1 MDRGIRAIFG
11 EGIGIA
17 LQIMK
22 QSKFVRTKIVL
33 GYVLVAL
40 IGAVAMIY
48 VWRQTEI
55 LLEPDDTQQQLRA
68 RRGVVNEIL
77 YHLYEAESYGQ
88 MLVAGYSSYQ
98 DRYTHELGLVR
109 NSIDSLREIAGDPS
123 QQMRL
128 DTILVLIGRKE
139 RGVADLDRNLR
150 SSGTATLLSENI
162 ERMIPALDSLSQ
174 LQPFQTDTVSTRD
187 TLKTLPRKRGFFRR
201 IGDVFSPPKA
211 DSTVTVATH
220 VRIDTVVPK
229 QNLGDTIARV
239 LFDLEQRVTSER
251 MALYDKAWREG
262 LELQR
267 NNRQIN
273 QRIYRLILDF
283 EEDETAYLWDRMQS
297 QERLR
302 RQSLLILGSIAAGS
316 LLLMLFFVWILCRD
330 IGRSNRY
337 KRQIEEANRHNEAL
351 LEAREKL
358 MMTITHDIKAPLGSI
373 MGYIELLS
381 RLDQGKQGT
390 LYLNQMKGSADHLL
404 QLVTDLLEFYKLD
417 YHKVTVNR
425 VVFSAADLFAEV
437 CSGFAPMAEAK
448 GIELRRTIASELERP
463 LVGDPS
469 RIRQVAE
476 NLLSNAI
483 KFTDHGFIAFHAW
496 REDSKL
502 FFRVSDTGRGIGPE
516 ERERIYQEFVRLPS
530 AEGVGGGGLG
540 LSIVDRLVKLLGG
553 TIELESEPGA
563 GSRFVVSIP
572 VEMADSLPDKEH
584 PTAEGEVEKLDL
596 NRGGAFRC
604 LWVDDDPLQLDMT
617 AAMCRE
623 LGMQTE
629 CCPYPEYA
637 EKLVEESD
645 FDLVFTDIQMP
656 GVDGF
661 ELLRRIHVLKG
672 NLPVVAVSAR
682 SDQQSIYRDKGFAA
696 VLRKPFTMAELVAV
710 LRSIFSET
718 VFESTDSSEKS
729 TGIEALT
736 AFARDDEE
744 AARRILR
751 SFVEENETNVKNL
764 RQAVD
769 RNDAAAVGALAH
781 KMLPIFTMLGEMSL
795 VKSLRKLEGLTGS
808 LDDLSREEA
817 LRSAEKAKEVVDRV
831 KKEYLYKE

>member
-1 MDRGIRAIFG
+1 
-11 EGIGIA
+11 
-17 LQIMK
+17 MK
-22 QSKFVRTKIVL
+22 QSKFVRTKVVL

-40 IGAVAMIY
+40 IGVVGMIY
-48 VWRQTEI
+48 IWRQTEI
-55 LLEPDDTQQQLRA
+55 LMQPDDAQTQLRA
-68 RRGVVNEIL
+68 RRRVVNEIL

-98 DRYTHELGLVR
+98 ERYRNELGTVR
-109 NSIDSLREIAGDPS
+109 KSIDSLRKIAGDPA

-139 RGVADLDRNLR
+139 RGVTALDRNLR

-162 ERMIPALDSLSQ
+162 ERMIPILDSLSQ
-174 LQPFQTDTVSTRD
+174 LQPFRTDTVITRD

-220 VRIDTVVPK
+220 VRIDTIVPK
-229 QNLGDTIARV
+229 RSLGDTIARV

-251 MALYDKAWREG
+251 MALYDKAWQEG
-262 LELQR
+262 LALQR

-283 EEDETAYLWDRMQS
+283 EEDETAYLWDRIQA
-297 QERLR
+297 QEQLR

-351 LEAREKL
+351 IEAREKL

-381 RLDQGKQGT
+381 RLDQGKQGA
-390 LYLNQMKGSADHLL
+390 LYLSQMKSSADHLL

-425 VVFSAADLFAEV
+425 VAFSAGELFTEICASFE
-437 CSGFAPMAEAK
+437 PMARAK
-448 GIELRRTIASELERP
+448 GIELRCSISGELKQP
-463 LVGDPS
+463 LVSDPS

-496 REDSKL
+496 LEDSKL

-530 AEGVGGGGLG
+530 AEGVGGVGLG

-553 TIELESEPGA
+553 AIELESEPGA

-572 VEMADSLPDKEH
+572 VETADSLPGGGES
-584 PTAEGEVEKLDL
+584 PREGEKGFPHPLKREL
-596 NRGGAFRC
+596 RC
-604 LWVDDDPLQLDMT
+604 LWVDDDPLQLRMT
-617 AAMCRE
+617 AALCRE

-637 EKLVEESD
+637 EKLVQESD
-645 FDLVFTDIQMP
+645 LDLVFTDIQMP

-661 ELLRRIHVLKG
+661 ELLRRIHAVKEK
-672 NLPVVAVSAR
+672 LPVVAVSAR
-682 SDQQSIYRDKGFAA
+682 SDQESIYLERGFAA
-696 VLRKPFTMAELVAV
+696 VLRKPFTSGELIGV
-710 LRSIFSET
+710 LRSLFPDE
-718 VFESTDSSEKS
+718 ESLDSSVELS
-729 TGIEALT
+729 GREGETTGIGALI

-744 AARRILR
+744 AARQILR
-751 SFVEENETNVKNL
+751 SFVEENEINL
-764 RQAVD
+764 ENWSEALGRG
-769 RNDAAAVGALAH
+769 DAATIGGLAH
-781 KMLPIFTMLGEMSL
+781 KMIPIFTMLGERTL
-795 VKSLRKLEGLTGS
+795 VEGLRKLERIGGT
-808 LDDLSREEA
+808 LDDLTRKEA
-817 LRSAEKAKEVVDRV
+817 LRVAEMVREVVDRV
-831 KKEYLYKE
+831 KKEYLYK